1 MAKLL
6 IMAGGMSSR
15 MKKAVGTE
23 TLDATL
29 VEQAN
34 TLPKG
39 MIGVGKDGRPFMD
52 YLIYNAHRAGY
63 TEVLILKNPKDHVTK
78 PYYDQLVAENKAWGL
93 TFKYAT
99 QQIAPDREKPA
110 GTADAIQQALDQ
122 TPEWKGERFTVCNSD
137 NLYSV
142 KVLTL
147 LKENPVPNA
156 VVSYESIALGVEP
169 ERVKAFAVIKADEEG
184 YLVEIIE
191 KPNDEQIE
199 SARDKNGKI
208 GVNMNVFHFFYDDIL
223 EYVTKEPFNPVR
235 NERELPSAVMKL
247 AREHQKK
254 VITVPVEENVPD
266 LTSKGDISIVQKY
279 LVDEFGDF

>member
-15 MKKAVGTE
+15 MKKVEGSEA
-23 TLDATL
+23 LDSAL
-29 VEQAN
+29 VQQAN

-52 YLIYNAHRAGY
+52 YLIYNAHLAGY
-63 TEVLILKNPKDHVTK
+63 DEVLILKNPKDTVTK
-78 PYYDQLVAENKAWGL
+78 PYYDKLVEDGKAWGMK
-93 TFKYAT
+93 FRYAT
-99 QQIAPDREKPA
+99 QQIAADREKPA
-110 GTADAIQQALDQ
+110 GTADAIQQALEQ
-122 TPEWKGERFTVCNSD
+122 TPDWKGGRFTVCNSD

-142 KVLTL
+142 QVLTL
-147 LKENPVPNA
+147 LKENPIQNA

-191 KPNDEQIE
+191 KPNDEQID
-199 SARDKNGKI
+199 SAKDANGKI
-208 GVNMNVFHFFYDDIL
+208 GVNMNVFHFNYDDIL

-235 NERELPSAVMKL
+235 NERELPSAVMKM
-247 AREHQKK
+247 ARENQKK
-254 VITVPVEENVPD
+254 VITVSVEENVPD

-279 LVDEFGDF
+279 LVDTFGDF

>member
-15 MKKAVGTE
+15 MKKAEGTE
-23 TLDATL
+23 ALDSTL

-78 PYYDQLVAENKAWGL
+78 PYYDQLVAENKAWGI

-110 GTADAIQQALDQ
+110 GTADAIQQALEQ

-147 LKENPVPNA
+147 LRENPVQNA
-156 VVSYESIALGVEP
+156 VVSYESIALGVAP

-208 GVNMNVFHFFYDDIL
+208 GVNMNVFHFNYDDIL
-223 EYVTKEPFNPVR
+223 EYVSKEPFNPVR
-235 NERELPSAVMKL
+235 NERELPSAVMKM
-247 AREHQKK
+247 ARENQKK

-266 LTSKGDISIVQKY
+266 LTSKGDITIVQQY
-279 LVDEFGDF
+279 LVEEFGDF

>member
-15 MKKAVGTE
+15 MKKAEGTE
-23 TLDATL
+23 TLDSTL
-29 VEQAN
+29 IEQAN

-63 TEVLILKNPKDHVTK
+63 TEVLILKNPKDNVTK
-78 PYYDQLVAENKAWGL
+78 PYYDQLVADNKAWGI

-110 GTADAIQQALDQ
+110 GTADAIQQALEQ

-147 LKENPVPNA
+147 LKDCPVPNA
-156 VVSYESIALGVEP
+156 VVSYESIALGVAP
-169 ERVKAFAVIKADEEG
+169 ERVKAFAVIKADEED
-184 YLVEIIE
+184 YLIEIIE

-208 GVNMNVFHFFYDDIL
+208 GVNMNVFHFYYDDIL
-223 EYVTKEPFNPVR
+223 EYVSKEPFNPVR
-235 NERELPSAVMKL
+235 NERELPSAVMKM
-247 AREHQKK
+247 AKENAKK

-279 LVDEFGDF
+279 LVDEFGEF

>member
-15 MKKAVGTE
+15 MKKAEGTE
-23 TLDATL
+23 TLDSTL

-78 PYYDQLVAENKAWGL
+78 PYYDQLVAENKAWGI

-110 GTADAIQQALDQ
+110 GTADAIQQALEQ

-147 LKENPVPNA
+147 LRENPVQNA
-156 VVSYESIALGVEP
+156 VVSYESIALGVAP

-208 GVNMNVFHFFYDDIL
+208 GVNMNVFHFNYDDIL
-223 EYVTKEPFNPVR
+223 EYVSKEPFNPVR
-235 NERELPSAVMKL
+235 NERELPSAVMKM
-247 AREHQKK
+247 ASENQKK

-266 LTSKGDISIVQKY
+266 LTSKGDITIVQQY
-279 LVDEFGDF
+279 LVEEFGDF

>member
-15 MKKAVGTE
+15 MKKAEGNE
-23 TLDATL
+23 TLDSTL
-29 VEQAN
+29 IEQAN

-63 TEVLILKNPKDHVTK
+63 TEVLILKNPKDNVTK
-78 PYYDQLVAENKAWGL
+78 PYYDQLVAENKAWGI

-110 GTADAIQQALDQ
+110 GTADAIQQALEQ

-147 LKENPVPNA
+147 LRENPVQNA
-156 VVSYESIALGVEP
+156 VVSYESIALGVAP

-208 GVNMNVFHFFYDDIL
+208 GVNMNVFHFNYDDIL
-223 EYVTKEPFNPVR
+223 EYVSKEPFNPVR
-235 NERELPSAVMKL
+235 NERELPSAVMKM
-247 AREHQKK
+247 ARENQQK

-266 LTSKGDISIVQKY
+266 LTSKGDITIVQQY
-279 LVDEFGDF
+279 LVEEFGDF

>member
-15 MKKAVGTE
+15 MKKAEGTE
-23 TLDATL
+23 ALDSTL

-78 PYYDQLVAENKAWGL
+78 PYYDQLVAENKAWGI

-110 GTADAIQQALDQ
+110 GTADAIQQALEQ

-147 LKENPVPNA
+147 LRENPVQNA
-156 VVSYESIALGVEP
+156 VVSYESIALGVAP

-208 GVNMNVFHFFYDDIL
+208 GVNMNVFHFNYDDIL
-223 EYVTKEPFNPVR
+223 EYVSKEPFNPV
-235 NERELPSAVMKL
+235 LC
-247 AREHQKK
+247 
-254 VITVPVEENVPD
+254 
-266 LTSKGDISIVQKY
+266 
-279 LVDEFGDF
+279 VD

>member
-15 MKKAVGTE
+15 MKKAEGTE

-93 TFKYAT
+93 TFRYAT

-147 LKENPVPNA
+147 LKDCPVPNA

>member
-15 MKKAVGTE
+15 MKKAEGTE
-23 TLDATL
+23 ALDSTL

-78 PYYDQLVAENKAWGL
+78 PYYDQLVAENKAWGI

-110 GTADAIQQALDQ
+110 GTADAIQQALEQ

-147 LKENPVPNA
+147 LKENPVQNA
-156 VVSYESIALGVEP
+156 VVSYESIALGVAP

-208 GVNMNVFHFFYDDIL
+208 GVNMNVFHFNYDDIL
-223 EYVTKEPFNPVR
+223 EYVSKEPFNPVR
-235 NERELPSAVMKL
+235 NERELPSAVMKM
-247 AREHQKK
+247 ASENQKK

-266 LTSKGDISIVQKY
+266 LTSKGDITIVQQY
-279 LVDEFGDF
+279 LVEEFGDF

>member
-15 MKKAVGTE
+15 MKKVEGSE
-23 TLDATL
+23 SLDSTL
-29 VEQAN
+29 VQQAN

-52 YLIYNAHRAGY
+52 YLIFNAHLAGY
-63 TEVLILKNPKDHVTK
+63 NEVLILKNPKDEVTK
-78 PYYDQLVAENKAWGL
+78 PYYDKLVEDGKAWGM

-110 GTADAIQQALDQ
+110 GTADAIQQALEQ

-142 KVLTL
+142 NVLTL
-147 LKENPVPNA
+147 LKENPVQNA

-169 ERVKAFAVIKADEEG
+169 ERVKAFAVIRADSDNF
-184 YLVEIIE
+184 LIEIIE

-199 SARDKNGKI
+199 SARDAKGKI
-208 GVNMNVFHFFYDDIL
+208 GVNMNVFHFNYDDIL
-223 EYVTKEPFNPVR
+223 EYVRKEPFNPIR
-235 NERELPSAVMKL
+235 NERELPSAVMKM
-247 AREHQKK
+247 AKENTQK

-279 LVDEFGDF
+279 LIDTFGDF

>member
-15 MKKAVGTE
+15 MKKAEGNE
-23 TLDATL
+23 TLDSTL
-29 VEQAN
+29 IEQAN

-78 PYYDQLVAENKAWGL
+78 PYYDQLVAENKAWGI

-110 GTADAIQQALDQ
+110 GTADAIQQALEQ

-147 LKENPVPNA
+147 LRENPVQNA
-156 VVSYESIALGVEP
+156 VVSYESIALGVAP
-169 ERVKAFAVIKADEEG
+169 ERVKAFAVIKADEDG

-208 GVNMNVFHFFYDDIL
+208 GVNMNVFHFNYDDIL
-223 EYVTKEPFNPVR
+223 EYVSKEPFNPVR
-235 NERELPSAVMKL
+235 NERELPSAVMKM
-247 AREHQKK
+247 ARENQKK

-266 LTSKGDISIVQKY
+266 LTSKGDITIVQRY
-279 LVDEFGDF
+279 LVEEFGDF

>member
-15 MKKAVGTE
+15 MKKAEGTE

-78 PYYDQLVAENKAWGL
+78 PYYDQLAAENKAWGL

>member
-15 MKKAVGTE
+15 MKKAEGTE

>member
-15 MKKAVGTE
+15 MKKVEGS
-23 TLDATL
+23 DALNSSL

-52 YLIYNAHRAGY
+52 YLIYNAHLAGY
-63 TEVLILKNPKDHVTK
+63 DEVLILKNPKDNVTK
-78 PYYDQLVAENKAWGL
+78 PYYDQLVADGKAWGMK
-93 TFKYAT
+93 FKYAT

-122 TPEWKGERFTVCNSD
+122 TPEWKGDRFTVCNSD

-142 KVLTL
+142 RVLKL

-169 ERVKAFAVIKADEEG
+169 EKVKAFAVIKADDEK

-199 SARDKNGKI
+199 SARDEKGKI

-235 NERELPSAVMKL
+235 NERELPNAVMKM
-247 AREHQKK
+247 ARENPKK
-254 VITVPVEENVPD
+254 VITVSVEENVPD

-279 LVDEFGDF
+279 LVDTFGDF

>member
-15 MKKAVGTE
+15 MKKAEGTE
-23 TLDATL
+23 ALDSTL

-78 PYYDQLVAENKAWGL
+78 PYYDQLVAENKAWGI

-110 GTADAIQQALDQ
+110 GTADAIQQALEQ

-147 LKENPVPNA
+147 LRENPVQNA
-156 VVSYESIALGVEP
+156 VVSYESIALGVAP

-208 GVNMNVFHFFYDDIL
+208 GVNMNVFHFNYDDIL
-223 EYVTKEPFNPVR
+223 EYVSKEPFNPVR
-235 NERELPSAVMKL
+235 NERELPSAVMKM
-247 AREHQKK
+247 ASENQKK

-266 LTSKGDISIVQKY
+266 LTSKGDITIVQQY
-279 LVDEFGDF
+279 LVEEFGDF

>member
-15 MKKAVGTE
+15 MKKAEGTE
-23 TLDATL
+23 TLDSTL
-29 VEQAN
+29 IEQAN

-63 TEVLILKNPKDHVTK
+63 TEVLILKNPKDNVTK
-78 PYYDQLVAENKAWGL
+78 PYYDQLVADNKAWGI

-110 GTADAIQQALDQ
+110 GTADAIQQALEQ

-147 LKENPVPNA
+147 LKDCAVPNA
-156 VVSYESIALGVEP
+156 VVSYESIALGVAP
-169 ERVKAFAVIKADEEG
+169 ERVKAFAVIKADEED
-184 YLVEIIE
+184 YLIEIIE

-208 GVNMNVFHFFYDDIL
+208 GVNMNVFHFYYDDIL
-223 EYVTKEPFNPVR
+223 EYVSKEPFNPVR
-235 NERELPSAVMKL
+235 NERELPSAVMKM
-247 AREHQKK
+247 AKENVKK

-279 LVDEFGDF
+279 LVDEFGEF

>member
-15 MKKAVGTE
+15 MKKVEGS
-23 TLDATL
+23 DALNSSL

-52 YLIYNAHRAGY
+52 YLIYNAHLAGY
-63 TEVLILKNPKDHVTK
+63 DEVLILKNPKDNVTK
-78 PYYDQLVAENKAWGL
+78 PYYDQLVANGKAWGMK
-93 TFKYAT
+93 FKYAT

-122 TPEWKGERFTVCNSD
+122 TPEWKGDRFTVCNSD

-142 KVLTL
+142 RVLKL

-169 ERVKAFAVIKADEEG
+169 EKVKAFAVIKADDEK

-191 KPNDEQIE
+191 KPDDEQIE
-199 SARDKNGKI
+199 SARDEKGKI

-235 NERELPSAVMKL
+235 NERELPNAVMKM
-247 AREHQKK
+247 ARENPKK
-254 VITVPVEENVPD
+254 VITVSVEENVPD

-279 LVDEFGDF
+279 LVDTFGDF

>member
-15 MKKAVGTE
+15 MKKAEGTE
-23 TLDATL
+23 TLDSTL
-29 VEQAN
+29 IEQAN

-63 TEVLILKNPKDHVTK
+63 TEVLILKNPKDNVTK
-78 PYYDQLVAENKAWGL
+78 PYYDQLVTDNKAWGI

-110 GTADAIQQALDQ
+110 GTADAIQQALEQ

-147 LKENPVPNA
+147 LKDCPVPNA
-156 VVSYESIALGVEP
+156 VVSYESIALGVAP
-169 ERVKAFAVIKADEEG
+169 ERVKAFAVIKADEED
-184 YLVEIIE
+184 YLIEIIE

-199 SARDKNGKI
+199 SAKDKNGKI
-208 GVNMNVFHFFYDDIL
+208 GVNMNVFHFYYDDIL
-223 EYVTKEPFNPVR
+223 EYVSKEPFNPVR
-235 NERELPSAVMKL
+235 NERELPSAVMKM
-247 AREHQKK
+247 AKENAKK

-279 LVDEFGDF
+279 LVDEFGEF

>member
-15 MKKAVGTE
+15 MKKAEGNE
-23 TLDATL
+23 TLDSTL
-29 VEQAN
+29 IEQAN

-78 PYYDQLVAENKAWGL
+78 PYYDQLVAENKAWGI

-110 GTADAIQQALDQ
+110 GTADAIQQALEQ

-147 LKENPVPNA
+147 LRENPVQNA
-156 VVSYESIALGVEP
+156 VVSYESIALGVAP

-208 GVNMNVFHFFYDDIL
+208 GVNMNVFHFNYDDIL
-223 EYVTKEPFNPVR
+223 EYVSKEPFNPVR
-235 NERELPSAVMKL
+235 NERELPSAVMKM
-247 AREHQKK
+247 ARENQKK

-266 LTSKGDISIVQKY
+266 LTSKGDITIVQRY
-279 LVDEFGDF
+279 LVEEFGDF

>member
-15 MKKAVGTE
+15 MKKAEGTE

-78 PYYDQLVAENKAWGL
+78 PYYDQLVAENKAWGI
-93 TFKYAT
+93 TFRYAT

-184 YLVEIIE
+184 YLVEI
-191 KPNDEQIE
+191 QT
-199 SARDKNGKI
+199 
-208 GVNMNVFHFFYDDIL
+208 MN
-223 EYVTKEPFNPVR
+223 K
-235 NERELPSAVMKL
+235 
-247 AREHQKK
+247 
-254 VITVPVEENVPD
+254 
-266 LTSKGDISIVQKY
+266 
-279 LVDEFGDF
+279 

>member
-15 MKKAVGTE
+15 MKKAEGNE
-23 TLDATL
+23 TLDSTL
-29 VEQAN
+29 IEQAN

-63 TEVLILKNPKDHVTK
+63 TEVLILKNPKDNVTK
-78 PYYDQLVAENKAWGL
+78 PYYDQLVAENKAWGI

-110 GTADAIQQALDQ
+110 GTADAIQQALEQ

-147 LKENPVPNA
+147 LRENPVQNA
-156 VVSYESIALGVEP
+156 VVSYESIALGVAP

-191 KPNDEQIE
+191 KPNNEQIE

-208 GVNMNVFHFFYDDIL
+208 GVNMNVFHFNYDDIL
-223 EYVTKEPFNPVR
+223 EYVSKEPFNPVR
-235 NERELPSAVMKL
+235 NERELPSAVMKM
-247 AREHQKK
+247 ASENQKK

-266 LTSKGDISIVQKY
+266 LTSKGDITNVQQY
-279 LVDEFGDF
+279 LVEEFGDF